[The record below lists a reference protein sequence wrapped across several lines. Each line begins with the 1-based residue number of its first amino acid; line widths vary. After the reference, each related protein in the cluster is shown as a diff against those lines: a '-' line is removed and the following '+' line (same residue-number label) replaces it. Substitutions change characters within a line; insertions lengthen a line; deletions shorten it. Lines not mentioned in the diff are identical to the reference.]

1 MISDEMIKLVNG
13 SSAIRAM
20 FEEGKKLAS
29 IYGAENVFDYSLGNP
44 SVEPPKEVKDAII
57 KILNSEEPNYVHGY
71 TNNSGFEDVRQSVA
85 EYTNKKFGTNFSL
98 ENVVMTNGAAAALNI
113 VFRCILN
120 PGNEIITFAP
130 FFTEYRNYVSSYGCT
145 LTVVPANTET
155 FEVNFEEFEKL
166 ISPKTK
172 GVLMNTPNNPSG
184 VVYSEETIKK
194 IAAIMDAKQE
204 EFGTDIYLI
213 SDEPY
218 RELVYE
224 NIEVPYVSKYY
235 KNTFVAYSFSKSLSL
250 PGERIGYLIANSEMK
265 DFEKMMFALNVANRV
280 AGFVNANSLFQR
292 VIPYCLDCKVDIEVY
307 NRNRIDLYNKLT
319 DLGFKCVKPVGAFYM
334 FPQTPIEDD
343 VAFCNAA
350 KEFNLLLVPGTG
362 FGCKG
367 HMRLSYCV
375 SHDTIINSFP
385 AFEKLAAKFIK

>member
-1 MISDEMIKLVNG
+1 MISEQMLKLVNG

-20 FEEGKKLAS
+20 FEEGKKLAA
-29 IYGAENVFDYSLGNP
+29 IYGKENVYDYSLGNP
-44 SVEPPKEVKDAII
+44 SVEPPLEVKKAIYH
-57 KILNSEEPNYVHGY
+57 ILETEEPNLVHGY
-71 TNNSGFEDVRQSVA
+71 PNNSGFEDVRQTVA
-85 EYTNKKFGTNFSL
+85 EHLNKKFGTAFSF
-98 ENVVMTNGAAAALNI
+98 ENIVMTNGAAAALNI
-113 VFRCILN
+113 IFKCILN
-120 PGNEIITFAP
+120 PGDEIITFAP
-130 FFTEYRNYVSSYGCT
+130 FFTEYRNYAANYNAT
-145 LTVVPANTET
+145 LTVVPANLET
-155 FEVNFEEFEKL
+155 FEVNFDEFEKL
-166 ISPKTK
+166 ITPRTR
-172 GVLMNTPNNPSG
+172 GVLINTPNNPSG

-194 IAAIMDAKQE
+194 IAAVMEKKQA

-224 NIEVPYVSKYY
+224 NVEVPYVSKYY

-250 PGERIGYLIANSEMK
+250 PGERIGYLVANSEMA
-265 DFEKMMFALNVANRV
+265 DFEKMMYALNVANRV
-280 AGFVNANSLFQR
+280 CGFVNANSLFQR
-292 VIPYCLDCKVDIEVY
+292 VVPYCLDCKVDIEIY

-319 DLGFKCVKPVGAFYM
+319 ELGFKCVKPVGAFYM
-334 FPQTPIEDD
+334 FPETPIEDD

-350 KEFNLLLVPGTG
+350 KEFNLLLVPGSG

>member
-1 MISDEMIKLVNG
+1 MISDQMLKLVNG

-20 FEEGKKLAS
+20 FEEGKKLAA
-29 IYGAENVFDYSLGNP
+29 IYGAENVYDYSLGNP
-44 SVEPPKEVKDAII
+44 SVEPPLEVKKAIYH
-57 KILNSEEPNYVHGY
+57 ILETEEPNLVHGY
-71 TNNSGFEDVRQSVA
+71 PNNSGFEDVRQAVA
-85 EYTNKKFGTNFSL
+85 EHLNKKFGTAFSF
-98 ENVVMTNGAAAALNI
+98 ENIVMTNGAAAALNI
-113 VFRCILN
+113 IFKCILN
-120 PGNEIITFAP
+120 PGDEIITFAP
-130 FFTEYRNYVSSYGCT
+130 FFTEYKNYAANYNAT
-145 LTVVPANTET
+145 LTVVPANLET
-155 FEVNFEEFEKL
+155 FEVNFDEFEKL
-166 ISPKTK
+166 ITPRTR
-172 GVLMNTPNNPSG
+172 GVLINTPNNPSG

-194 IAAIMDAKQE
+194 IAAVMEKKQA

-250 PGERIGYLIANSEMK
+250 PGERVGYLVANSEMA
-265 DFEKMMFALNVANRV
+265 DFEKMMYALNVANRV
-280 AGFVNANSLFQR
+280 CGFVNANSLFQR
-292 VIPYCLDCKVDIEVY
+292 VVPYCLDCKVDIEIY

-319 DLGFKCVKPVGAFYM
+319 ELGFKCVKPVGAFYM
-334 FPQTPIEDD
+334 FPETPIDDD

-350 KEFNLLLVPGTG
+350 KEFNLLLVPGSG

>member
-1 MISDEMIKLVNG
+1 MISDQMLKLVNG

-20 FEEGKKLAS
+20 FEEGKKLAA
-29 IYGAENVFDYSLGNP
+29 IYGAENVYDYSLGNP
-44 SVEPPKEVKDAII
+44 SVEPPLEVKKAIYH
-57 KILNSEEPNYVHGY
+57 ILETEEPNLVHGY
-71 TNNSGFEDVRQSVA
+71 PNNSGFEDVRQAVA
-85 EYTNKKFGTNFSL
+85 EHLNKKFGTAFSSD
-98 ENVVMTNGAAAALNI
+98 NVVMTNGAAAALNI
-113 VFRCILN
+113 IFKCILN
-120 PGNEIITFAP
+120 PGDEIITFAP
-130 FFTEYRNYVSSYGCT
+130 FFTEYRNYAANYNAT
-145 LTVVPANTET
+145 LTVVPANLET
-155 FEVNFEEFEKL
+155 FEVNFDEFEKL
-166 ISPKTK
+166 ITPRTK
-172 GVLMNTPNNPSG
+172 GVLINTPNNPSG

-194 IAAIMDAKQE
+194 IAAVMEKKQA

-224 NIEVPYVSKYY
+224 NVEVPYVSKYY

-250 PGERIGYLIANSEMK
+250 PGERIGYLVANSEMA
-265 DFEKMMFALNVANRV
+265 DFEKMMYALNVANRV
-280 AGFVNANSLFQR
+280 CGFVNANSLFER
-292 VIPYCLDCKVDIEVY
+292 VVPYCLDCKVDIEVY

-319 DLGFKCVKPVGAFYM
+319 ELGFKCVKPVGAFYM
-334 FPQTPIEDD
+334 FPETPIEDD

-350 KEFNLLLVPGTG
+350 KEFNLLLVPGSG

>member
-85 EYTNKKFGTNFSL
+85 EYTNKNFGTNFSL

-120 PGNEIITFAP
+120 PGDEIITFAP

-194 IAAIMDAKQE
+194 IAAIMDAKQK

-350 KEFNLLLVPGTG
+350 KEFNLLLVPGSG

>member
-120 PGNEIITFAP
+120 PGDEIITFAP

-155 FEVNFEEFEKL
+155 LEVNFEEFEKL

>member
-1 MISDEMIKLVNG
+1 MISDQMLKLVNG

-20 FEEGKKLAS
+20 FEEGKKLAA
-29 IYGAENVFDYSLGNP
+29 IYGAENVYDYSLGNP
-44 SVEPPKEVKDAII
+44 SVEPPLEVKKAIYH
-57 KILNSEEPNYVHGY
+57 ILETEEPNLVHGY
-71 TNNSGFEDVRQSVA
+71 PNNSGFEDVRQAVA
-85 EYTNKKFGTNFSL
+85 EHLNKKFGTAFSF
-98 ENVVMTNGAAAALNI
+98 ENIVMTNGAAAALNI
-113 VFRCILN
+113 IFKCILN
-120 PGNEIITFAP
+120 PGDEIITFAP
-130 FFTEYRNYVSSYGCT
+130 FFTEYRNYAANYNAT
-145 LTVVPANTET
+145 LTVVPANLET
-155 FEVNFEEFEKL
+155 FEVNFDEFEKL
-166 ISPKTK
+166 ITPRTR
-172 GVLMNTPNNPSG
+172 GVLINAPNNPSG

-194 IAAIMDAKQE
+194 IAAVMEKKQA

-250 PGERIGYLIANSEMK
+250 PGERVGYLVANSEMA
-265 DFEKMMFALNVANRV
+265 DFEKMMYALNVANRV
-280 AGFVNANSLFQR
+280 CGFVNANSLFQR
-292 VIPYCLDCKVDIEVY
+292 VVPYCLDCKVDIEIY

-319 DLGFKCVKPVGAFYM
+319 ELGFKCVKPVGAFYM
-334 FPQTPIEDD
+334 FPETPIDDD

-350 KEFNLLLVPGTG
+350 KEFNLLLVPGSG

>member
-1 MISDEMIKLVNG
+1 MISDQMLKLVNG

-20 FEEGKKLAS
+20 FEEGKKLAA
-29 IYGAENVFDYSLGNP
+29 IYGAENVYDYSLGNP
-44 SVEPPKEVKDAII
+44 SVEPPLEVKKAIYH
-57 KILNSEEPNYVHGY
+57 ILETEEPNLVHGY
-71 TNNSGFEDVRQSVA
+71 PNNSGFEDVRQAVA
-85 EYTNKKFGTNFSL
+85 EHLNKKFGTAFSF
-98 ENVVMTNGAAAALNI
+98 ENIVMTNGAAAALNI
-113 VFRCILN
+113 IFKCILN
-120 PGNEIITFAP
+120 PGDEIITFAP
-130 FFTEYRNYVSSYGCT
+130 FFTEYRNYAANYNAT
-145 LTVVPANTET
+145 LTVVPANLET
-155 FEVNFEEFEKL
+155 FEVNFDEFEKL
-166 ISPKTK
+166 ITPRTR
-172 GVLMNTPNNPSG
+172 GVLINTPNNPSG

-194 IAAIMDAKQE
+194 IAEVMEKKQA

-250 PGERIGYLIANSEMK
+250 PGERIGYLVANSEMA
-265 DFEKMMFALNVANRV
+265 DFEKMMYALNVANRV
-280 AGFVNANSLFQR
+280 CGFVNANSLFQR
-292 VIPYCLDCKVDIEVY
+292 VVPYCLDCKVDIEIY

-319 DLGFKCVKPVGAFYM
+319 ELGFKCVKPVGAFYM
-334 FPQTPIEDD
+334 FPETPIEDD

-350 KEFNLLLVPGTG
+350 KEFNLLLVPGSG

>member
-1 MISDEMIKLVNG
+1 MISDQMLKLVNG

-20 FEEGKKLAS
+20 FEEGKKLAA
-29 IYGAENVFDYSLGNP
+29 IYGKENVYDYSLGNP
-44 SVEPPKEVKDAII
+44 SVEPPLEVKKAIYH
-57 KILNSEEPNYVHGY
+57 ILETEEPNLVHGY
-71 TNNSGFEDVRQSVA
+71 PNNSGFEDVRQAVA
-85 EYTNKKFGTNFSL
+85 EHLNKKFGTAFSF
-98 ENVVMTNGAAAALNI
+98 ENIVMTNGAAAALNI
-113 VFRCILN
+113 IFKCILN
-120 PGNEIITFAP
+120 PGDEIITFAP
-130 FFTEYRNYVSSYGCT
+130 FFTEYRNYAANYNAT
-145 LTVVPANTET
+145 LTVVPANLET
-155 FEVNFEEFEKL
+155 FEVNFDEFEKL
-166 ISPKTK
+166 ITPRTR
-172 GVLMNTPNNPSG
+172 GVLINTPNNPSG

-194 IAAIMDAKQE
+194 IAAVMEKKQA

-250 PGERIGYLIANSEMK
+250 PGERIGYLVANSEMA
-265 DFEKMMFALNVANRV
+265 DFEKMMYALNVANRV
-280 AGFVNANSLFQR
+280 CGFVNANSLFQR
-292 VIPYCLDCKVDIEVY
+292 VVPYCLDCKVDIEIY

-319 DLGFKCVKPVGAFYM
+319 ELGFKCVKPVGAFYM
-334 FPQTPIEDD
+334 FPETPIEDD

-350 KEFNLLLVPGTG
+350 KEFNLLLVPGSG

>member
-1 MISDEMIKLVNG
+1 MISDQMLKLVNG

-20 FEEGKKLAS
+20 FEEGKKLAA
-29 IYGAENVFDYSLGNP
+29 IYGAENVYDYSLGNP
-44 SVEPPKEVKDAII
+44 SVEPPLEVKKAIYH
-57 KILNSEEPNYVHGY
+57 ILETEEPNLVHGY
-71 TNNSGFEDVRQSVA
+71 PNNSGFEDVRQAVA
-85 EYTNKKFGTNFSL
+85 EHLNKKFGTAFSF
-98 ENVVMTNGAAAALNI
+98 ENIVMTNGAAAALNI
-113 VFRCILN
+113 IFKCILN
-120 PGNEIITFAP
+120 PGDEIITFAP
-130 FFTEYRNYVSSYGCT
+130 FFTEYRNYAANYNAT
-145 LTVVPANTET
+145 LTVVPANLET
-155 FEVNFEEFEKL
+155 FEVNFDEFEKL
-166 ISPKTK
+166 ITPRTR

-184 VVYSEETIKK
+184 VVYSEKTIKK
-194 IAAIMDAKQE
+194 IAAVMEKKQA

-250 PGERIGYLIANSEMK
+250 PGERIGYLVANSEMA
-265 DFEKMMFALNVANRV
+265 DFEKMMYALNVANRV
-280 AGFVNANSLFQR
+280 CGFVNANSLFER
-292 VIPYCLDCKVDIEVY
+292 VVPYCLDCKVDIEIY

-319 DLGFKCVKPVGAFYM
+319 ELGFKCVKPVGAFYM
-334 FPQTPIEDD
+334 FPETPIDDD

-350 KEFNLLLVPGTG
+350 KEFNLLLVPGSG

>member
-1 MISDEMIKLVNG
+1 MISDQMLKLVNG

-20 FEEGKKLAS
+20 FEEGKKLAA
-29 IYGAENVFDYSLGNP
+29 IYGAENVYDYSLGNP
-44 SVEPPKEVKDAII
+44 SVEPPLEVKKAIYH
-57 KILNSEEPNYVHGY
+57 ILETEDPNLVHGY
-71 TNNSGFEDVRQSVA
+71 PNNSGFEDVRQAVA
-85 EYTNKKFGTNFSL
+85 EHLNKKFGTAFSF
-98 ENVVMTNGAAAALNI
+98 ENIVMTNGAAAALNI
-113 VFRCILN
+113 IFKCILN
-120 PGNEIITFAP
+120 PGDEIITFAP
-130 FFTEYRNYVSSYGCT
+130 FFTEYRNYAANYNAT
-145 LTVVPANTET
+145 LTVVPANLET
-155 FEVNFEEFEKL
+155 FEVNFDEFEKL
-166 ISPKTK
+166 ITPRTR
-172 GVLMNTPNNPSG
+172 GVLINTPNNPSG

-194 IAAIMDAKQE
+194 IAAVMEKKQA

-224 NIEVPYVSKYY
+224 NVEVPYVSKYY

-250 PGERIGYLIANSEMK
+250 PGERIGYLVANSEMA
-265 DFEKMMFALNVANRV
+265 DFEKMMYALNVANRV
-280 AGFVNANSLFQR
+280 CGFVNANSLFER
-292 VIPYCLDCKVDIEVY
+292 VVPYCLDCKVDIEIY

-319 DLGFKCVKPVGAFYM
+319 ELGFKCVKPVGAFYM
-334 FPQTPIEDD
+334 FPETPIDDD

-350 KEFNLLLVPGTG
+350 KEFNLLLVPGSG

>member
-1 MISDEMIKLVNG
+1 MISDQMLKLVNG

-20 FEEGKKLAS
+20 FEEGKKLAA
-29 IYGAENVFDYSLGNP
+29 IYGAENVYDYSLGNP
-44 SVEPPKEVKDAII
+44 SVEPPLEVKKAIYH
-57 KILNSEEPNYVHGY
+57 ILETEEPNLVHGY
-71 TNNSGFEDVRQSVA
+71 PNNSGFEDVRQAVA
-85 EYTNKKFGTNFSL
+85 EHLNKKFGTAFSF
-98 ENVVMTNGAAAALNI
+98 ENIVMTNGAAAALNI
-113 VFRCILN
+113 IFKCILN
-120 PGNEIITFAP
+120 PGDEIITFAP
-130 FFTEYRNYVSSYGCT
+130 FFTEYRNYAANYNAT
-145 LTVVPANTET
+145 LTVVSANLET
-155 FEVNFEEFEKL
+155 FEVNFDEFEKL
-166 ISPKTK
+166 ITPRTR

-194 IAAIMDAKQE
+194 IAAVMEKKQA

-250 PGERIGYLIANSEMK
+250 PGERIGYLVANSEMA
-265 DFEKMMFALNVANRV
+265 DFEKMMYALNVANRV
-280 AGFVNANSLFQR
+280 CGFVNANSLFQR
-292 VIPYCLDCKVDIEVY
+292 VVPYCLDCKVDIEIY

-319 DLGFKCVKPVGAFYM
+319 ELGFKCVKPVGAFYM
-334 FPQTPIEDD
+334 FPETPIEDD

-350 KEFNLLLVPGTG
+350 KEFNLLLVPGSG

>member
-1 MISDEMIKLVNG
+1 MISDQMLKLVNG

-20 FEEGKKLAS
+20 FEEGKKLAA
-29 IYGAENVFDYSLGNP
+29 IYGAENVYDYSLGNP
-44 SVEPPKEVKDAII
+44 SVEPPLEVKKAIYH
-57 KILNSEEPNYVHGY
+57 ILETEEPNLIHGY
-71 TNNSGFEDVRQSVA
+71 PNNSGFEDVRQAVA
-85 EYTNKKFGTNFSL
+85 EHLNKKFGTAFSF
-98 ENVVMTNGAAAALNI
+98 ENIVMTNGAAAALNI
-113 VFRCILN
+113 IFKCILN
-120 PGNEIITFAP
+120 PGDEIITFAP
-130 FFTEYRNYVSSYGCT
+130 FFTEYKNYAANYNAT
-145 LTVVPANTET
+145 LTVVPANLET
-155 FEVNFEEFEKL
+155 FEVNFDEFEKL
-166 ISPKTK
+166 ITPRTR
-172 GVLMNTPNNPSG
+172 GVLINTPNNPSG

-194 IAAIMDAKQE
+194 IAAVMEKKQA

-250 PGERIGYLIANSEMK
+250 PGERVGYLVANSEMA
-265 DFEKMMFALNVANRV
+265 DFEKMMYALNVANRV
-280 AGFVNANSLFQR
+280 CGFVNANSLFER
-292 VIPYCLDCKVDIEVY
+292 VVPYCLDCKVDIEIY

-319 DLGFKCVKPVGAFYM
+319 ELGFKCVKPVGAFYM
-334 FPQTPIEDD
+334 FPETPIEDD

-350 KEFNLLLVPGTG
+350 KEFNLLLVPGSG

>member
-1 MISDEMIKLVNG
+1 MISDQMLKLVNG

-20 FEEGKKLAS
+20 FEEGKKLAA
-29 IYGAENVFDYSLGNP
+29 IYGAENVYDYSLGNP
-44 SVEPPKEVKDAII
+44 SVEPPLEVKKAIYH
-57 KILNSEEPNYVHGY
+57 ILETEEPNLVHGY
-71 TNNSGFEDVRQSVA
+71 PNNSGFEDVRQAVA
-85 EYTNKKFGTNFSL
+85 EHLNKKFGTAFSF
-98 ENVVMTNGAAAALNI
+98 ENIVMTNGAAAALNI
-113 VFRCILN
+113 IFKCILN
-120 PGNEIITFAP
+120 PGDEIITFAP
-130 FFTEYRNYVSSYGCT
+130 FFTEYKNYAANYNAT
-145 LTVVPANTET
+145 LTVVPANLET
-155 FEVNFEEFEKL
+155 FEVNFDEFEKL
-166 ISPKTK
+166 ITPRTR
-172 GVLMNTPNNPSG
+172 GVLINTPNNPSG

-194 IAAIMDAKQE
+194 IAAVMEKKQA

-250 PGERIGYLIANSEMK
+250 PGERIGYLVANSEMA
-265 DFEKMMFALNVANRV
+265 DFEKMMYALNVANRV
-280 AGFVNANSLFQR
+280 CGFVNANSLFER
-292 VIPYCLDCKVDIEVY
+292 VVPYCLDCKVDIEIY

-334 FPQTPIEDD
+334 FPETPIEDD

-350 KEFNLLLVPGTG
+350 KEFNLLLVPGSG

>member
-1 MISDEMIKLVNG
+1 MISDQMLKLVNG

-20 FEEGKKLAS
+20 FEEGKKLAA
-29 IYGAENVFDYSLGNP
+29 IYGAENVYDYSLGNP
-44 SVEPPKEVKDAII
+44 SVEPPLEVKKAIYH
-57 KILNSEEPNYVHGY
+57 ILETEEPNLVHGY
-71 TNNSGFEDVRQSVA
+71 PNNSGFEDVRQAVA
-85 EYTNKKFGTNFSL
+85 EHLNKKFDTAFSF
-98 ENVVMTNGAAAALNI
+98 ENIVMTNGAAAALNI
-113 VFRCILN
+113 IFKCILN
-120 PGNEIITFAP
+120 PGDEIITFAP
-130 FFTEYRNYVSSYGCT
+130 FFTEYRNYAANYNAT
-145 LTVVPANTET
+145 LTVVPANLET
-155 FEVNFEEFEKL
+155 FEVNFDEFEKL
-166 ISPKTK
+166 ITPRTR
-172 GVLMNTPNNPSG
+172 GVLINTPNNPSG

-194 IAAIMDAKQE
+194 IAAVMEKKQA

-250 PGERIGYLIANSEMK
+250 PGERIGYLVANSEMA
-265 DFEKMMFALNVANRV
+265 DFEKMMYALNVANRV
-280 AGFVNANSLFQR
+280 SGFVNANSLFQR
-292 VIPYCLDCKVDIEVY
+292 VVPYCLDCKVDIEIY

-319 DLGFKCVKPVGAFYM
+319 ELGFKCVKPVGAFYM
-334 FPQTPIEDD
+334 FPETPIEDD

-350 KEFNLLLVPGTG
+350 KEFNLLLVPGSG

>member
-1 MISDEMIKLVNG
+1 MISDQMLKLVNG

-20 FEEGKKLAS
+20 FEEGKKLAA
-29 IYGAENVFDYSLGNP
+29 IYGAENVYDYSLGNP
-44 SVEPPKEVKDAII
+44 SVEPPLEVKKAIYH
-57 KILNSEEPNYVHGY
+57 ILETEEPNLVHGY
-71 TNNSGFEDVRQSVA
+71 PNNSGFEDVRQAVA
-85 EYTNKKFGTNFSL
+85 EHLNKKFGTAFSF
-98 ENVVMTNGAAAALNI
+98 ENIVMTNGAAAALNI
-113 VFRCILN
+113 IFKCILN
-120 PGNEIITFAP
+120 PGDEIITFAP
-130 FFTEYRNYVSSYGCT
+130 FFTEYRNYAANYNAT
-145 LTVVPANTET
+145 LTVVPANLET
-155 FEVNFEEFEKL
+155 FEVNFDEFEKL
-166 ISPKTK
+166 ITPRTR
-172 GVLMNTPNNPSG
+172 GVLINTPNNPSG

-194 IAAIMDAKQE
+194 IAEVMEKKQA

-250 PGERIGYLIANSEMK
+250 PGERVGYLVANSEMA
-265 DFEKMMFALNVANRV
+265 DFEKMMYALNVANRV
-280 AGFVNANSLFQR
+280 CGFVNANSLFQR
-292 VIPYCLDCKVDIEVY
+292 VVPYCLDCKVDIEIY

-319 DLGFKCVKPVGAFYM
+319 ELGFKCVKPVGAFYM
-334 FPQTPIEDD
+334 FPETPIEDD

-350 KEFNLLLVPGTG
+350 KEFNLLLVPGSG

>member
-85 EYTNKKFGTNFSL
+85 EYTKKQVGTNFSL
-98 ENVVMTNGAAAALNI
+98 ENVEGTNGAAAALNI

-120 PGNEIITFAP
+120 PGDEIITFAP

-194 IAAIMDAKQE
+194 IAAIMDAKQK

-350 KEFNLLLVPGTG
+350 KEFNLLLVPGSG

>member
-1 MISDEMIKLVNG
+1 MISDEMIKLVEG

-29 IYGAENVFDYSLGNP
+29 IYGAENVYDYSLGNP
-44 SVEPPKEVKDAII
+44 SVEPPKEVKEAII
-57 KILNSEEPNYVHGY
+57 KILNTEEANFIHGY
-71 TNNSGFEDVRQSVA
+71 TNNSGFEDVRQQVA
-85 EYTNKKFGTNFSL
+85 EYTNRKFGTSFSY

-113 VFRCILN
+113 IFRCILN
-120 PGNEIITFAP
+120 PGDEIITFAP
-130 FFTEYRNYVSSYGCT
+130 FFTEYRNYVASYGCN
-145 LTVVPANTET
+145 LTIVPANTET
-155 FEVNFEEFEKL
+155 FEVNFDEFEKL
-166 ISPKTK
+166 ITPKTK

-194 IAAIMDAKQE
+194 IAAVMEKKQQ

-224 NIEVPYVSKYY
+224 NIDVPYVSKYY

-319 DLGFKCVKPVGAFYM
+319 ELGFKCVKPVGAFYM

-343 VAFCNAA
+343 AAFCNAA
-350 KEFNLLLVPGTG
+350 KEFNLLLVPGSG

-375 SHDTIINSFP
+375 SHDTIVNSFP
-385 AFEKLAAKFIK
+385 AFEKLAKKFIK

>member
-1 MISDEMIKLVNG
+1 MISDEMIQLVNG

-20 FEEGKKLAS
+20 FEEGKRLAS
-29 IYGAENVFDYSLGNP
+29 IYGAENVYDYSLGNP
-44 SVEPPKEVKDAII
+44 SVDPPKEIKDVII
-57 KILNSEEPNYVHGY
+57 KILNNEEPTFVHGY
-71 TNNSGFEDVRQSVA
+71 TNNSGYEDVRQAVA
-85 EYTNKKFGTNFSL
+85 QYTNKTYGTSFSF

-113 VFRCILN
+113 IFRCILN
-120 PGNEIITFAP
+120 PGDEIITFAP
-130 FFTEYRNYVSSYGCT
+130 FFTEYRNYVSSYGCK
-145 LTVVPANTET
+145 LVVVPANTET

-194 IAAIMDAKQE
+194 IASIMEKKQA

-218 RELVYE
+218 RALIYE
-224 NIEVPYVSKYY
+224 NIDVPFVTKYY

-250 PGERIGYLIANSEMK
+250 PGERIGYLIANTEMT

-292 VIPYCLDCKVDIEVY
+292 VIPYCLDCKVDIEIY
-307 NRNRIDLYNKLT
+307 NRNRLDLYNKLIE
-319 DLGFKCVKPVGAFYM
+319 LGFKCVKPVGAFYL
-334 FPQTPIEDD
+334 FPKTPIEDD

-350 KEFNLLLVPGTG
+350 KEYNLLLVPGSG

-385 AFEKLAAKFIK
+385 AFEKLAKKFIK

>member
-1 MISDEMIKLVNG
+1 MISDQMLKLVNG

-20 FEEGKKLAS
+20 FEEGKKLAA
-29 IYGAENVFDYSLGNP
+29 IYGAENVYDYSLGNP
-44 SVEPPKEVKDAII
+44 SVEPPLEVKKAIYH
-57 KILNSEEPNYVHGY
+57 ILETEEPNLVHGY
-71 TNNSGFEDVRQSVA
+71 PNNSGFEDVRQAVA
-85 EYTNKKFGTNFSL
+85 EHLNKKFGTAFSF
-98 ENVVMTNGAAAALNI
+98 ENIVMTNGAAAALNI
-113 VFRCILN
+113 IFKCILN
-120 PGNEIITFAP
+120 PGDEIITFAP
-130 FFTEYRNYVSSYGCT
+130 FFTEYRNYAANYNAT
-145 LTVVPANTET
+145 LTVVPANLET
-155 FEVNFEEFEKL
+155 FEVNFDEFEKL
-166 ISPKTK
+166 ITPRTR
-172 GVLMNTPNNPSG
+172 GVLINTPNNPSG

-194 IAAIMDAKQE
+194 IAAVMEKKQA

-250 PGERIGYLIANSEMK
+250 PGERIGYLVANSEMA
-265 DFEKMMFALNVANRV
+265 DFEKMMYALNVANRV
-280 AGFVNANSLFQR
+280 CGFVNANSLFQR
-292 VIPYCLDCKVDIEVY
+292 VVPYCLDCKVDIEIY

-319 DLGFKCVKPVGAFYM
+319 ELGFKCVKPVGAFYM
-334 FPQTPIEDD
+334 FPETPIDDD

-350 KEFNLLLVPGTG
+350 KEFNLLLVPGSG

>member
-1 MISDEMIKLVNG
+1 MISYEMIKLVNG

-44 SVEPPKEVKDAII
+44 SVEPPNEVKDAII

-85 EYTNKKFGTNFSL
+85 KYTNKKFGTNFSL

-120 PGNEIITFAP
+120 PGDEIITFAP

-194 IAAIMDAKQE
+194 IAAIMDAKQK

-307 NRNRIDLYNKLT
+307 NRNRIDLYTKLT

-350 KEFNLLLVPGTG
+350 KEFNLLLVPGSG

>member
-1 MISDEMIKLVNG
+1 MISDKMLKLVNG

-20 FEEGKKLAS
+20 FEEGKKLAA
-29 IYGAENVFDYSLGNP
+29 IYGAEDVYDYSLGNP
-44 SVEPPKEVKDAII
+44 SVEPPLEVKKAIYH
-57 KILNSEEPNYVHGY
+57 ILETEEPNLVHGY
-71 TNNSGFEDVRQSVA
+71 PNNSGFEDVRQAVA
-85 EYTNKKFGTNFSL
+85 EHLNKKFGTAFSF
-98 ENVVMTNGAAAALNI
+98 ENIVMTNGAAAALNI
-113 VFRCILN
+113 IFKCILN
-120 PGNEIITFAP
+120 PGDEIITFAP
-130 FFTEYRNYVSSYGCT
+130 FFTEYRNYVANYNAT
-145 LTVVPANTET
+145 LTVVPANLET
-155 FEVNFEEFEKL
+155 FEVNFDEFEKL
-166 ISPKTK
+166 ITPRTR
-172 GVLMNTPNNPSG
+172 GVLINTPNNPSG

-194 IAAIMDAKQE
+194 IAAVMEKKQA

-250 PGERIGYLIANSEMK
+250 PGERIGYLVANSEMA
-265 DFEKMMFALNVANRV
+265 DFEKMMYALNVANRV
-280 AGFVNANSLFQR
+280 CGFVNANSLFQR
-292 VIPYCLDCKVDIEVY
+292 VVPYCLDCKVDIEIY
-307 NRNRIDLYNKLT
+307 NCNRIDLYNKLT

-334 FPQTPIEDD
+334 FPETPIEDD

-350 KEFNLLLVPGTG
+350 KEFNLLLVPGSG

>member
-1 MISDEMIKLVNG
+1 MISDQMLKLVNG

-20 FEEGKKLAS
+20 FEEGKKLAA
-29 IYGAENVFDYSLGNP
+29 IYGAENVYDYSLGNP
-44 SVEPPKEVKDAII
+44 SVEPPLEVKKAIYH
-57 KILNSEEPNYVHGY
+57 ILETEEPNLVHGY
-71 TNNSGFEDVRQSVA
+71 PNNSGFEDVRQAVA
-85 EYTNKKFGTNFSL
+85 EHLNKKFGTAFSF
-98 ENVVMTNGAAAALNI
+98 ENIVMTNGAAAALNI
-113 VFRCILN
+113 IFKCILN
-120 PGNEIITFAP
+120 PGDEIITFAP
-130 FFTEYRNYVSSYGCT
+130 FFTEYRNYAANYNAT
-145 LTVVPANTET
+145 LTVVPANLET
-155 FEVNFEEFEKL
+155 FEVNFDEFEKL
-166 ISPKTK
+166 ITPRTRS
-172 GVLMNTPNNPSG
+172 VLINTPNNPSG

-194 IAAIMDAKQE
+194 IAAVMEKKQA

-250 PGERIGYLIANSEMK
+250 PGERIGYLVANSEMA
-265 DFEKMMFALNVANRV
+265 DFEKMMYALNVANRV
-280 AGFVNANSLFQR
+280 CGFVNANSLFQR
-292 VIPYCLDCKVDIEVY
+292 VVPYCLDCKVDIEIY

-319 DLGFKCVKPVGAFYM
+319 ELGFKCVKPVGAFYM
-334 FPQTPIEDD
+334 FPETPIDDD

-350 KEFNLLLVPGTG
+350 KEFNLLLVPGSG

>member
-120 PGNEIITFAP
+120 PGDEIITFAP

-194 IAAIMDAKQE
+194 IAAIMDAKQK

-343 VAFCNAA
+343 VAFCNSA
-350 KEFNLLLVPGTG
+350 KEFNLLLVPGSG

>member
-1 MISDEMIKLVNG
+1 MISDEMIQLVNG

-20 FEEGKKLAS
+20 FEEGKRLAS
-29 IYGAENVFDYSLGNP
+29 IYGAENVYDYSLGNP
-44 SVEPPKEVKDAII
+44 SVDPPKEIKDVII
-57 KILNSEEPNYVHGY
+57 KILNNEEPTFVHGY
-71 TNNSGFEDVRQSVA
+71 TNNSGYEDVRQAVA
-85 EYTNKKFGTNFSL
+85 QYTNKTYGTSFSF

-113 VFRCILN
+113 IFRCILN
-120 PGNEIITFAP
+120 PGDEIITFAP
-130 FFTEYRNYVSSYGCT
+130 FFTEYRNYVSSYGCK
-145 LTVVPANTET
+145 LVVVPANTET

-194 IAAIMDAKQE
+194 IASIMEKKQA

-218 RELVYE
+218 RALIYE
-224 NIEVPYVSKYY
+224 NIDVPFVTKYY

-250 PGERIGYLIANSEMK
+250 PGERIGYLIANTEMT

-292 VIPYCLDCKVDIEVY
+292 VIPYCLDCKVDIEIY
-307 NRNRIDLYNKLT
+307 NRNRLDLYNKLIE
-319 DLGFKCVKPVGAFYM
+319 LGFKCVKPVGAFYL
-334 FPQTPIEDD
+334 FPKTPIEDD

-350 KEFNLLLVPGTG
+350 KEYNLLLVPGSG

-385 AFEKLAAKFIK
+385 AFEKLAKKFIR

>member
-1 MISDEMIKLVNG
+1 MIQLVSG

-20 FEEGKKLAS
+20 FEEGKRLAS

-44 SVEPPKEVKDAII
+44 SVEPPLEVKKTII
-57 KILNSEEPNYVHGY
+57 KLLETESPNFLHGY
-71 TNNSGFEDVRQSVA
+71 TANSGYEDVREAIAQH
-85 EYTNKKFGTNFSL
+85 TNKRFGTAFTSD
-98 ENVVMTNGAAAALNI
+98 NVVMTNGAAAALNI
-113 VFRCILN
+113 IFKCILN
-120 PGNEIITFAP
+120 PGDEVITFAP
-130 FFTEYRNYVSSYGCT
+130 FFTEYKNYVSSYGCK
-145 LTVVPANTET
+145 LVVVPANTET
-155 FEVNFEEFEKL
+155 FEVNFDEFEKL
-166 ISPKTK
+166 ITPRTR

-194 IAAIMDAKQE
+194 IAAVMEAKQN

-250 PGERIGYLIANSEMK
+250 PGERIGYLIANTEMT
-265 DFEKMMFALNVANRV
+265 DFEKMMSALSVANRV

-292 VIPYCLDCKVDIEVY
+292 VIPYCLDCKVDVEIY

-319 DLGFKCVKPVGAFYM
+319 ELGFKCVKPVGAFYM

-350 KEFNLLLVPGTG
+350 KEFNLLLVPGAG

-375 SHDTIINSFP
+375 SHDTIVNSFP
-385 AFEKLAAKFIK
+385 AFEKLAEKYIK

>member
-1 MISDEMIKLVNG
+1 MISEQMLKLVNG

-20 FEEGKKLAS
+20 FEEGKKLAA
-29 IYGAENVFDYSLGNP
+29 IYGAENVYDYSLGNP
-44 SVEPPKEVKDAII
+44 SVEPPLEVKKAIYH
-57 KILNSEEPNYVHGY
+57 ILETEEPNLVHGY
-71 TNNSGFEDVRQSVA
+71 PNNSGFEDVRQAVA
-85 EYTNKKFGTNFSL
+85 EHLNKKFGTAFSF
-98 ENVVMTNGAAAALNI
+98 ENIVMTNGAAAALNI
-113 VFRCILN
+113 IFKCILN
-120 PGNEIITFAP
+120 PGDEIITFAP
-130 FFTEYRNYVSSYGCT
+130 FFTEYRNYAANYNAT
-145 LTVVPANTET
+145 LTVVPANLET
-155 FEVNFEEFEKL
+155 FEVNFDEFEKL
-166 ISPKTK
+166 ITPRTR
-172 GVLMNTPNNPSG
+172 GVLINTPNNPSG

-194 IAAIMDAKQE
+194 IAAVMEKKQA

-250 PGERIGYLIANSEMK
+250 PGERVGYLVANSEMA
-265 DFEKMMFALNVANRV
+265 DFEKMMYALNVANRV
-280 AGFVNANSLFQR
+280 CGFVNANSLFER
-292 VIPYCLDCKVDIEVY
+292 VVPYCLDCKVDIEIY

-319 DLGFKCVKPVGAFYM
+319 ELGFKCVKPVGAFYM
-334 FPQTPIEDD
+334 FPETPIDDD

-350 KEFNLLLVPGTG
+350 KEFNLLLVPGSG

>member
-1 MISDEMIKLVNG
+1 MISDQMLKLVNG

-20 FEEGKKLAS
+20 FEEGKKLAA
-29 IYGAENVFDYSLGNP
+29 IYGAENVYDYSLGNP
-44 SVEPPKEVKDAII
+44 SVEPPLEVKKAIYH
-57 KILNSEEPNYVHGY
+57 ILETEEPNLVHGY
-71 TNNSGFEDVRQSVA
+71 PNNSGFEDVRQAVA
-85 EYTNKKFGTNFSL
+85 EHLNKKFGTAFSF
-98 ENVVMTNGAAAALNI
+98 ENIVMTNGAAAALNI
-113 VFRCILN
+113 IFKCILN
-120 PGNEIITFAP
+120 PGDEIITFAP
-130 FFTEYRNYVSSYGCT
+130 FFTEYRNYVANYNAT
-145 LTVVPANTET
+145 LTVVPANLET
-155 FEVNFEEFEKL
+155 FEVNFDEFEKL
-166 ISPKTK
+166 ITPRTR
-172 GVLMNTPNNPSG
+172 GVLINTPNNPSG

-194 IAAIMDAKQE
+194 IATVMEKKQA

-250 PGERIGYLIANSEMK
+250 PGERIGYLVANSEMA
-265 DFEKMMFALNVANRV
+265 DFEKMMYALNVANRV
-280 AGFVNANSLFQR
+280 CGFVNANSLFER
-292 VIPYCLDCKVDIEVY
+292 VVPYCLDCKVDIEIY

-319 DLGFKCVKPVGAFYM
+319 ELGFKCVKPVGAFYM
-334 FPQTPIEDD
+334 FPETPIEDD

-350 KEFNLLLVPGTG
+350 KEFNLLLVPGSG

>member
-120 PGNEIITFAP
+120 QGDEIITFAP

>member
-71 TNNSGFEDVRQSVA
+71 TNNSCFEDVRQSVA

-120 PGNEIITFAP
+120 PGDEIITFAP

>member
-120 PGNEIITFAP
+120 PGDEIITFAP

-194 IAAIMDAKQE
+194 IAAIMDAKQK

-343 VAFCNAA
+343 VAFCNSA
-350 KEFNLLLVPGTG
+350 KEFNLLLVPGSG
-362 FGCKG
+362 FGKG

>member
-120 PGNEIITFAP
+120 PGDEIITFAP

>member
-1 MISDEMIKLVNG
+1 MISDQMLKLVNG

-20 FEEGKKLAS
+20 FEEGKKLAA
-29 IYGAENVFDYSLGNP
+29 IYGKENVYDYSLGNP
-44 SVEPPKEVKDAII
+44 SVEPPLEVKKAIYH
-57 KILNSEEPNYVHGY
+57 ILETEEPNLIHGY
-71 TNNSGFEDVRQSVA
+71 PNNSGFEDVRQAVA
-85 EYTNKKFGTNFSL
+85 EHLNKKFGTAFSF
-98 ENVVMTNGAAAALNI
+98 ENIVMTNGAAAALNI
-113 VFRCILN
+113 IFKCILN
-120 PGNEIITFAP
+120 PGDEIITFAP
-130 FFTEYRNYVSSYGCT
+130 FFTEYRNYAANYNAT
-145 LTVVPANTET
+145 LTVVPANLET
-155 FEVNFEEFEKL
+155 FEVNFDEFEKL
-166 ISPKTK
+166 ITPRTR
-172 GVLMNTPNNPSG
+172 GVLINTPNNPSG

-194 IAAIMDAKQE
+194 IAEVMEKKQA

-250 PGERIGYLIANSEMK
+250 PGERVGYLVANSEMA
-265 DFEKMMFALNVANRV
+265 DFEKMMYALNVANRV
-280 AGFVNANSLFQR
+280 CGFVNANSLFQR
-292 VIPYCLDCKVDIEVY
+292 VVPYCLDCKVDIEIY

-319 DLGFKCVKPVGAFYM
+319 ELGFKCVKPVGAFYM
-334 FPQTPIEDD
+334 FPETPIEDD

-350 KEFNLLLVPGTG
+350 KEFNLLLVPGSG

>member
-120 PGNEIITFAP
+120 PGDEIITFAP

-145 LTVVPANTET
+145 LTVVPANMET

>member
-1 MISDEMIKLVNG
+1 MISDQMLKLVNG

-20 FEEGKKLAS
+20 FEEGKKLAA
-29 IYGAENVFDYSLGNP
+29 IYGAENVYDYSLGNP
-44 SVEPPKEVKDAII
+44 SVEPPLEVKKAIYH
-57 KILNSEEPNYVHGY
+57 ILETDEPNLVHGY
-71 TNNSGFEDVRQSVA
+71 PNNSGFEDVRQAVA
-85 EYTNKKFGTNFSL
+85 EHLNKKFGTAFSF
-98 ENVVMTNGAAAALNI
+98 ENIVMTNGAAAALNI
-113 VFRCILN
+113 IFKCILN
-120 PGNEIITFAP
+120 PGDEIITFAP
-130 FFTEYRNYVSSYGCT
+130 FFTEYRNYAANYNAT
-145 LTVVPANTET
+145 LTVVPANLET
-155 FEVNFEEFEKL
+155 FEVNFDEFEKL
-166 ISPKTK
+166 ITPRTR
-172 GVLMNTPNNPSG
+172 GVLINTPNNPSG

-194 IAAIMDAKQE
+194 IAAVMEKKQA

-250 PGERIGYLIANSEMK
+250 PGERVGYLVANSEMA
-265 DFEKMMFALNVANRV
+265 DFEKMMYALNVANRV
-280 AGFVNANSLFQR
+280 CGFVNANSLFQR
-292 VIPYCLDCKVDIEVY
+292 VVPYCLDCKVDIEIY

-319 DLGFKCVKPVGAFYM
+319 ELGFKCVKPVGAFYM
-334 FPQTPIEDD
+334 FPETPIEDD

-350 KEFNLLLVPGTG
+350 KEFNLLLVPGSG

>member
-71 TNNSGFEDVRQSVA
+71 TNNSGFEDVRHSVA

-113 VFRCILN
+113 IFRCILN
-120 PGNEIITFAP
+120 PGDEIITFAP

-194 IAAIMDAKQE
+194 IAAIMDAKQK

-213 SDEPY
+213 SDDPY

-224 NIEVPYVSKYY
+224 NIEVPYVSK
-235 KNTFVAYSFSKSLSL
+235 
-250 PGERIGYLIANSEMK
+250 
-265 DFEKMMFALNVANRV
+265 
-280 AGFVNANSLFQR
+280 
-292 VIPYCLDCKVDIEVY
+292 
-307 NRNRIDLYNKLT
+307 
-319 DLGFKCVKPVGAFYM
+319 
-334 FPQTPIEDD
+334 
-343 VAFCNAA
+343 
-350 KEFNLLLVPGTG
+350 
-362 FGCKG
+362 
-367 HMRLSYCV
+367 
-375 SHDTIINSFP
+375 
-385 AFEKLAAKFIK
+385 

>member
-1 MISDEMIKLVNG
+1 MISDQMLKLVNG

-20 FEEGKKLAS
+20 FEEGKKLAA
-29 IYGAENVFDYSLGNP
+29 IYGAENVYDYSLGNP
-44 SVEPPKEVKDAII
+44 SVEPPLEVKKAIYH
-57 KILNSEEPNYVHGY
+57 ILETEEPNLVHGY
-71 TNNSGFEDVRQSVA
+71 PNNSGFEDVRQAVA
-85 EYTNKKFGTNFSL
+85 EHLNKKFGTAFSF
-98 ENVVMTNGAAAALNI
+98 ENIVMTNGAAAALNI
-113 VFRCILN
+113 IFKCILN
-120 PGNEIITFAP
+120 PGDEIITFAP
-130 FFTEYRNYVSSYGCT
+130 FFTEYRNYVANYNAT
-145 LTVVPANTET
+145 LTVVPPNLET
-155 FEVNFEEFEKL
+155 FEVNFDEFEKL
-166 ISPKTK
+166 ITPRTR

-194 IAAIMDAKQE
+194 IAAVMEKKQA

-224 NIEVPYVSKYY
+224 NVEVPYVSKYY

-250 PGERIGYLIANSEMK
+250 PGERIGYLVANSEMA
-265 DFEKMMFALNVANRV
+265 DFEKMMYALNVANRV
-280 AGFVNANSLFQR
+280 CGFVNANSLFER
-292 VIPYCLDCKVDIEVY
+292 VVPYCLDCKVDIEVY

-319 DLGFKCVKPVGAFYM
+319 ELGFKCVKPVGAFYM
-334 FPQTPIEDD
+334 FPETPIEDD

-350 KEFNLLLVPGTG
+350 KEFNLLLVPGSG